1 MSPLQSLFKVNSALG
16 SKANL
21 PKIPSRT
28 DFLKTIEG
36 TKNSKELIDE
46 IRHRFALKQ
55 AYKED

>member
-1 MSPLQSLFKVNSALG
+1 MNNSALG